1 MNATDI
7 LLACLALVVGAV
19 LAWRSVPVVR
29 GLVFASTLLMSG
41 LLFLPGEQLVSLVG
55 REWVAALDRWA
66 AATPWA
72 LSEWAHLLIF
82 FWLAF
87 LLWLGHKGARDWRG
101 LALLVFLA
109 VAAECAQI
117 LTPGREPR
125 LMDVAVNLL
134 GAAIGVL
141 AATAVRKVVA
151 AYRRRR

>member
-1 MNATDI
+1 MNATDL
-7 LLACLALVVGAV
+7 LLACLALIVGVV

-29 GLVFASTLLMSG
+29 GLVFASALVVSG
-41 LLFLPGEQLVSLVG
+41 LLFLPGKQLVAMLG
-55 REWVAALDRWA
+55 TERVAMVERWA

-101 LALLVFLA
+101 LILLVFLA
-109 VAAECAQI
+109 VAAECVQA

-134 GAAIGVL
+134 GAALGVL
-141 AATAVRKVVA
+141 TATALLKIVVA
-151 AYRRRR
+151 YRGRP